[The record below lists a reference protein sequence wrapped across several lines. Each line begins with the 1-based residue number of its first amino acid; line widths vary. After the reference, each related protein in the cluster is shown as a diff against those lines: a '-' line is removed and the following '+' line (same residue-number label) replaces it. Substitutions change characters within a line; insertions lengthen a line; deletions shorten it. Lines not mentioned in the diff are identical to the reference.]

1 MTRVL
6 VVLGTRPEAIKLA
19 PVVQSL
25 RAHPG
30 GTGEAV
36 LCSTGQHK
44 EMLADALAGF
54 ELTPDVDL
62 AVMRPGQTP
71 TEVVG
76 RLMLELGPVFA
87 AQKPDWVV
95 VQGDTATV
103 MAASIAAF
111 LHRIPV
117 AHVEAGL
124 RTSDRWQPFPEE
136 INRRVAGV
144 VADVHFAATA
154 GARDNLLREGVPAAD
169 VLLTGNTV
177 IDALQWMVRRVQD
190 RPLPVDLCGRRMVL
204 VTAHRRE
211 SFGEPFRELCQAL
224 RDIAEAHEDVHL
236 VYPVHLNPNVQEPVR
251 AILGGH
257 ERISL
262 IEPKAYPDFVNMMSK
277 AHLIITDSGGVQE
290 EAPALGKPVLVLRE
304 KTERPEAVAAG
315 VVKLVGTDRAKI
327 TGEAHA
333 LLTDDAAYRAMAR
346 PTHVY
351 GDGLASKR
359 IAERLLDGTMT
370 TPEFKSVVD

>member
-19 PVVQSL
+19 PVVRAL
-25 RAHPG
+25 REHPG
-30 GTGEAV
+30 NRGEAI

-54 ELTPDVDL
+54 ELKPDLDL

-71 TEVVG
+71 ADVVG
-76 RLMLELGPVFA
+76 RLMLELGPVFTEH
-87 AQKPDWVV
+87 KPDWVV

-103 MAASIAAF
+103 MAASLAAF

-154 GARDNLLREGVPAAD
+154 GSRDNLLREGVPAAD
-169 VLLTGNTV
+169 VLLAGNTV
-177 IDALQWMVRRVQD
+177 IDALQWMVQRVQD
-190 RPLPVDLCGRRMVL
+190 RPLPVDLQGRRMVL

-211 SFGEPFRELCQAL
+211 SFGEPFRDLCQAL
-224 RDIAEAHEDVHL
+224 RDIADEYEDVHL
-236 VYPVHLNPNVQEPVR
+236 VYPVHLNPNVQQPVKE
-251 AILGGH
+251 ILGGH

-262 IEPKAYPDFVNMMSK
+262 IDPKPYPDFVNMIAK

-315 VVKLVGTDRAKI
+315 VVKLVGTDHAKI
-327 TGEAHA
+327 TGEARA
-333 LLTDDAAYRAMAR
+333 LLTDEAAYRAMAR